1 MKLIN
6 GDCLEV
12 MRDLSDNSIDFLFA
26 DLPYGQ
32 TSCKWDCIIDLSL
45 FWKQA
50 NRICKQD
57 AAMAF
62 TCSVKFGNTLINSN
76 PKCFRYDLIWVKS
89 SACGFLNAKK
99 MPMKKHEMVY
109 LFYRKLP
116 KVYTEN
122 IALHHTHKFLKPQ
135 SNGYTGKC
143 YGGEKKSIKTQYTP
157 PLPNSVIKEENIVVE
172 KDNDYENR
180 EIKTRNTIKNEE
192 NYGKEYLK
200 KKQNFRSYN
209 KKLGAKGEESH
220 LYDPP
225 LPNSVIKEETFIR
238 GRNKTISNK
247 DVYDS
252 DERFN
257 NGKLYHHNR
266 KLQKGDDPIYDP
278 PLPNSVIKEENVV
291 ETRDTTNYKNNSD
304 LYGNIDRPD
313 FKRKNG
319 ESRYTPPLPNSIIK
333 EENIVVETNY
343 NTLYG
348 NVNIDNIHKTRYDP
362 PLPNTILEIKSE
374 KGKHATQKPVPLM
387 EWLIKYYTREGE
399 LVLDPTMGSGST
411 GIACKNL
418 NREFIGIEKDEEI
431 YKVAIDRNK

>member
-157 PLPNSVIKEENIVVE
+157 PLPNSVIKEENVVYDQEHKSDLYGE
-172 KDNDYENR
+172 KLKRDD
-180 EIKTRNTIKNEE
+180 IHKTR
-192 NYGKEYLK
+192 
-200 KKQNFRSYN
+200 
-209 KKLGAKGEESH
+209 
-220 LYDPP
+220 YDPP

-399 LVLDPTMGSGST
+399 LVLDPTMGSGGT
-411 GIACKNL
+411 GIACNNL